1 MDYKDTKESK
11 LQEAIKG
18 IKQGCNDQFY
28 KKDEE
33 KIEGL
38 VEEISFV
45 RQVSKLLRKSEM
57 GASRTDERKS
67 QTRPGHP
74 GVSDLV
80 EASVDK
86 GILDVRAVR

>member
-28 KKDEE
+28 KKDEQ

-45 RQVSKLLRKSEM
+45 RQVSKLLRKNEIGGFLDGREDTSKE
-57 GASRTDERKS
+57 ARTSRS
-67 QTRPGHP
+67 LGHSR
-74 GVSDLV
+74 GL
-80 EASVDK
+80 
-86 GILDVRAVR
+86 G

>member
-28 KKDEE
+28 KKDEN

-45 RQVSKLLRKSEM
+45 RQVRKN
-57 GASRTDERKS
+57 RWRL
-67 QTRPGHP
+67 PGRIGEHP
-74 GVSDLV
+74 GRDQDISD
-80 EASVDK
+80 
-86 GILDVRAVR
+86 

>member
-57 GASRTDERKS
+57 GASRPDERRS
-67 QTRPGHP
+67 QSRSGQR
-74 GVSDLV
+74 GVSDPV

>member
-28 KKDEE
+28 KKDEN

-38 VEEISFV
+38 VEEISIV
-45 RQVSKLLRKSEM
+45 RQVRKIRWRLP
-57 GASRTDERKS
+57 GRIG
-67 QTRPGHP
+67 GHP
-74 GVSDLV
+74 GRGQDIP
-80 EASVDK
+80 D
-86 GILDVRAVR
+86 